1 MTKYLIEIIDFGCK
15 NEVHTNINI
24 FLTYKV
30 KKILIFSI
38 ECEEYIPAEDKEYI
52 KSLSIKD
59 IICLF
64 QDKIFYRKTE
74 EYSTFSFIIRY
85 KHNSEDALRLLD
97 YIEKDKIFKYLE
109 NKIECLDFQD
119 IYYNKD
125 LKQSFEE
132 TTRKIVSKFNMI
144 FQNYHEEWD
153 F

>member
-1 MTKYLIEIIDFGCK
+1 MEKYLIEIIDFGCR
-15 NEVHTNINI
+15 NEIHSHINI

-38 ECEEYIPAEDKEYI
+38 DCGEYIPVEDKEFI
-52 KSLSIKD
+52 TSLSIKD

-74 EYSTFSFIIRY
+74 SYSTFSFIIRY
-85 KHNSEDALRLLD
+85 KHNSEDALRLLE

-109 NKIECLDFQD
+109 NKIKCLDFQD

-132 TTRKIVSKFNMI
+132 TTQKIVSKFNMI
-144 FQNYHEEWD
+144 FQNYIEE
-153 F
+153 FNF